1 MNKKKLTVY
10 DLLQLKGKKQI
21 HDVYVNNVE
30 EAVAAEEAGID
41 MIVTAYGMPQHG
53 IYGTFED
60 VKRIREAAPNTHLM
74 SAAPER
80 SFATA
85 DEAVRAAYKLL
96 SIGCDSFYTNNS
108 TDIIKALYREKVP
121 VISHVGLIPGHANWI
136 GGFRAI
142 GKTADEALG
151 VLEHALELDNAGAI
165 AVELEVVPTKVAEI
179 ITKKVNLLTISMGSG
194 SYCDGQYLFSQDIL
208 GYNKGHIPRHSRIY
222 RDFNK
227 EFEKLH
233 QERVTA
239 YKEFII
245 DTENK
250 KFNDPK
256 ITVSIEDKE
265 YDHFLNLVDKL

>member
-10 DLLQLKGKKQI
+10 DLLKLKGKRQI

-30 EAVAAEEAGID
+30 EAIAAEEAGID

-53 IYGTFED
+53 IFGTFDD

-108 TDIIKALYREKVP
+108 TNIIKALYREKVP

-142 GKTADEALG
+142 GKTADEAVG
-151 VLEHALELDNAGAI
+151 VLEHALELDDAGAI

-194 SYCDGQYLFSQDIL
+194 SDCDGQYLFSQDIL
-208 GYNKGHIPRHSRIY
+208 GYNVGHIPRHSRIY
-222 RDFNK
+222 RNFNK
-227 EFEKLH
+227 EFDRLH
-233 QERVTA
+233 QERVNA
-239 YKEFII
+239 YKEFIV

-256 ITVSIEDKE
+256 ITISIEDKE
-265 YDHFLNLVDKL
+265 YDQFLILVEKL

>member
-30 EAVAAEEAGID
+30 EAVAAEEAGMD

-80 SFATA
+80 SFATE

-108 TDIIKALYREKVP
+108 TNIIKALYREKVP

-142 GKTADEALG
+142 GKTAEEAMG
-151 VLEHALELDNAGAI
+151 VLEHALELDDAGAI
-165 AVELEVVPTKVAEI
+165 AVELEVVPMKVAEI
-179 ITKKVNLLTISMGSG
+179 ITKKVKLLTISMGSG
-194 SYCDGQYLFSQDIL
+194 SLCDGQYLFSQDIL
-208 GYNKGHIPRHSRIY
+208 GYNKGHIPRHAKVYSNLSDDYDRI
-222 RDFNK
+222 K
-227 EFEKLH
+227 SKSIE
-233 QERVTA
+233 A
-239 YKEFII
+239 YKNFKNDVVSNIYPEQKHDI
-245 DTENK
+245 DIPDNEYE
-250 KFNDPK
+250 KFVK
-256 ITVSIEDKE
+256 SSG
-265 YDHFLNLVDKL
+265 F

>member
-142 GKTADEALG
+142 GKTADEAMG

-239 YKEFII
+239 YKEFIS

-256 ITVSIEDKE
+256 ITVSIEDRE

>member
-1 MNKKKLTVY
+1 MLK
-10 DLLQLKGKKQI
+10 LKGKKQI

-30 EAVAAEEAGID
+30 EAIAAEEAGIY

-53 IYGTFED
+53 IYGTFDD

-80 SFATA
+80 SFATE

-108 TDIIKALYREKVP
+108 TNIIKALYREKVP
-121 VISHVGLIPGHANWI
+121 VISHVGLIPGHANWL

-142 GKTADEALG
+142 GKTAKEAMG
-151 VLEHALELDNAGAI
+151 VLEHTLELDDAGAI

-179 ITKKVNLLTISMGSG
+179 ITKKVKLLTISMGSG
-194 SYCDGQYLFSQDIL
+194 SLCDGQYLFSQDIL
-208 GYNKGHIPRHSRIY
+208 GYNTGHIPRHSRIY
-222 RDFNK
+222 KNFNK
-227 EFEKLH
+227 EFDRLH
-233 QERVTA
+233 KERVAA
-239 YKEFII
+239 YKEFIS

-250 KFNDPK
+250 KFDDPK
-256 ITVSIEDKE
+256 ITVSINAKE
-265 YDHFLNLVDKL
+265 YDQFLNFVEKK

>member
-227 EFEKLH
+227 EFKKLH

-239 YKEFII
+239 YKEFIS

-256 ITVSIEDKE
+256 ITVSIEDRE

>member
-10 DLLQLKGKKQI
+10 DLLQLKGKRQI

-239 YKEFII
+239 YKEFIS

-256 ITVSIEDKE
+256 ITVSIEDRE

>member
-151 VLEHALELDNAGAI
+151 VLEHTLELDNAGAI

-239 YKEFII
+239 YKEFIS

-256 ITVSIEDKE
+256 ITVSIEDRE

>member
-256 ITVSIEDKE
+256 ITVSIEDRE

>member
-165 AVELEVVPTKVAEI
+165 AVELEVVPSKAAEI

-256 ITVSIEDKE
+256 ITVSIEDRE
-265 YDHFLNLVDKL
+265 YEHFLNLVDKL

>member
-1 MNKKKLTVY
+1 MSKKKLTVY
-10 DLLQLKGKKQI
+10 DLLNLKGKKQI

-30 EAVAAEEAGID
+30 EAIAAEEAGID

-53 IYGTFED
+53 IFGTFED

-121 VISHVGLIPGHANWI
+121 VISHVGLIPGHANWL

-222 RDFNK
+222 RDFNN

-239 YKEFII
+239 YKEFIS

-265 YDHFLNLVDKL
+265 YDHFLNLVDKF

>member
-10 DLLQLKGKKQI
+10 DLLQLKGKRQI

-233 QERVTA
+233 QERVTE

-256 ITVSIEDKE
+256 ITVSIEDRE

>member
-222 RDFNK
+222 RNFNK
-227 EFEKLH
+227 EFERLH

-239 YKEFII
+239 YKEFIS

-256 ITVSIEDKE
+256 ITVSIEDRE